1 MQYTVTALGLTKKYG
16 KAYAL
21 NGLDMH
27 VPSGSVYG
35 LIGRNGAGKTTLLRV
50 LCGLQEQDG
59 GEYELFGVK
68 CGDKN
73 IKSSRRRIGAI
84 IEKPSLYND
93 ITAAEN
99 LKIQAVSLGLPSYDF
114 IPELLSLVGLS
125 EAGAKKVRNFSL
137 GMKQRLGIAVA
148 LTGGPDLIILDEPTN
163 GLDPQG
169 IVEMRELV
177 LKLNREQGITFIIS
191 SHILEELSKLCTD
204 YGFIDRGRII
214 KEINGAELDALL
226 RKSTVIKV
234 TETKKAAA
242 ALDKTGLQYKINADD
257 TVIIYGEFSL
267 SALAK
272 ELSSAGSELLSATPC
287 DESLETY
294 FIELT
299 GGGKNE

>member
-27 VPSGSVYG
+27 VPSGSIYG

-84 IEKPSLYND
+84 IEKPSLYTD
-93 ITAAEN
+93 MTAAEN
-99 LKIQAVSLGLPSYDF
+99 LKIQAAALGLPSYDF

-169 IVEMRELV
+169 IVEIRELV

-214 KEINGAELDALL
+214 KEINGVELDALL
-226 RKSTVIKV
+226 RKSTVVKV
-234 TETKKAAA
+234 TDIKKAAA
-242 ALDKTGLQYKINADD
+242 ALDKTGLQYTINSDD

-272 ELSSAGSELLSATPC
+272 ELSLKGSELLSAVPR

>member
-1 MQYTVTALGLTKKYG
+1 MQYSVTAERLTKKYG

-21 NGLDMH
+21 DRLDFQ
-27 VPSGSVYG
+27 VPTGAIYG

-50 LCGLQEQDG
+50 ICGLQEQDG
-59 GEYELFGVK
+59 GEYAIFGVK
-68 CGDKN
+68 SGDKN
-73 IKSSRRRIGAI
+73 IKKSRRRVGAI
-84 IEKPSLYND
+84 IEKPTLYND
-93 ITAAEN
+93 MTAAQN
-99 LKIQAVSLGLPSYDF
+99 LKIQAVALGLPSYDF

-125 EAGAKKVRNFSL
+125 DAGTKKVRNFSF

-169 IVEMRELV
+169 IVEMRELI

-204 YGFIDRGRII
+204 YGFIDRGHII
-214 KEINGAELDALL
+214 KEINGAELDTLL
-226 RKSTVIKV
+226 RKSTVLKV
-234 TETKKAAA
+234 TDTKKAAA
-242 ALDKTGLQYKINADD
+242 ALDTAGLQYKINSDD
-257 TVIIYGEFSL
+257 TVVIYGEFSL
-267 SALAK
+267 SALTAK
-272 ELSSAGSELLSATPC
+272 LSSVGAELLSAVSR

>member
-1 MQYTVTALGLTKKYG
+1 MDYSVTASALKKKYG

-21 NGLDMH
+21 NGLDIH

-50 LCGLQEQDG
+50 LCGLQEHDG
-59 GEYELFGVK
+59 GEYALFGVK

-73 IKSSRRRIGAI
+73 IKNSRKRIGTI
-84 IEKPSLYND
+84 IEKPTLYTD
-93 ITAAEN
+93 MTAAEN
-99 LKIQAVSLGLPSYDF
+99 LKIQAVAFGLPSYDF

-125 EAGAKKVRNFSL
+125 ESGAKKVRNFSL

-169 IVEMRELV
+169 IVEIRELI
-177 LKLNREQGITFIIS
+177 LSLNREQGITFIIS
-191 SHILEELSKLCTD
+191 SHILGELSKLCTD

-214 KEINGAELDALL
+214 KEINERELDTLL

-234 TETKKAAA
+234 TDIKKAAA
-242 ALDKTGLQYKINADD
+242 ALDKTGLQYKVNSDD

-267 SALAK
+267 SALAANLIS
-272 ELSSAGSELLSATPC
+272 EGSELLSAVPQ

-294 FIELT
+294 FLELT
-299 GGGKNE
+299 GGGRNE

>member
-35 LIGRNGAGKTTLLRV
+35 LIGKNGAGKTTLLRV
-50 LCGLQEQDG
+50 LCGLQEPDE
-59 GEYELFGVK
+59 GEYALFSVK

-84 IEKPSLYND
+84 IEKPSLYTD
-93 ITAAEN
+93 MTAAEN

-125 EAGAKKVRNFSL
+125 EAGGKKVRNYSL

-148 LTGGPDLIILDEPTN
+148 LTGGPDLMILDEPTN

-169 IVEMRELV
+169 IVEIRELI

-226 RKSTVIKV
+226 
-234 TETKKAAA
+234 
-242 ALDKTGLQYKINADD
+242 
-257 TVIIYGEFSL
+257 
-267 SALAK
+267 
-272 ELSSAGSELLSATPC
+272 
-287 DESLETY
+287 
-294 FIELT
+294 
-299 GGGKNE
+299 